1 MNQLSSP
8 IGNQSEKTDFNRIK
22 EWKENEYK
30 KICSDLDLILE
41 SQKINQKDLRLG
53 FIGLAKQNCELLDLN
68 KKLTEQLD
76 AVVKELN
83 LIKKERDEKAALKQA
98 RANRK
103 RLPKRQPITPEIYKL
118 LIETADSPSY
128 TSVRLRIAFCNF
140 YMR

>member
-1 MNQLSSP
+1 M
-8 IGNQSEKTDFNRIK
+8 EKTDFNRIK

-30 KICSDLDLILE
+30 KIRSDLELILD

-53 FIGLAKQNCELLDLN
+53 FIGLAKQNSELLDLN
-68 KKLTEQLD
+68 EKLTEQLD
-76 AVVKELN
+76 TVVKELN

-118 LIETADSPSY
+118 LIETADSQK
-128 TSVRLRIAFCNF
+128 
-140 YMR
+140 